1 MRAQVTLFVRGEW
14 VRRNIP
20 RVEHD
25 DESDTAPAVVGTL
38 QFEKLC
44 ELIVGLVPT
53 LTVQESRLVQRK
65 MCCQTI
71 WIPLQAHLLH
81 ALDHILNI
89 ARRDAES
96 LHERRPTNVGL
107 NIINFA

>member
-1 MRAQVTLFVRGEW
+1 VRH
-14 VRRNIP
+14 NLP

-25 DESDTAPAVVGTL
+25 DESDAVPAVLGTL

-44 ELIVGLVPT
+44 ELLVELVST
-53 LTVQESRLVQRK
+53 LTVQESRLMQRK

-81 ALDHILNI
+81 ILDHVFNI
-89 ARRDAES
+89 ARRNAES